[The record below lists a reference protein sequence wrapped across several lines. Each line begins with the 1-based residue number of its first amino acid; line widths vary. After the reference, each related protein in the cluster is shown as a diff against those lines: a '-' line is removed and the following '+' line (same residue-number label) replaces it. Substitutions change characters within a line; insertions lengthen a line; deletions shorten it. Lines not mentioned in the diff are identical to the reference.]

1 MNELQIIRLE
11 NTDISGWDFATLRAE
26 LQSRLDFYANLV
38 YTDDTIKDAK
48 KDRTTLNKV
57 KKVIEDARK
66 AYKAR
71 CLAPYDA
78 LEPDMKSLVDMV
90 EKQRTLIDDTVK
102 EYEARQKDAKEQ
114 EIKKFY
120 DRKAIVL
127 GDLAE
132 RLYPAILDSK
142 WLNASFQKSKY
153 EEEIITAITSAAAD
167 LEEIHALKS
176 PFVDTLI
183 ELYCQTRSLDR
194 VKEKQLE
201 LEEAANKANLTTNIT
216 TPAIENPYLPHLE
229 ISNKASTLPDDRV
242 VLRLI
247 ATQSQLNQ
255 VTDLMKAIGIQ
266 YEFV

>member
-1 MNELQIIRLE
+1 MNELKIIRLE
-11 NTDISGWDFATLRAE
+11 NTDISGWDFSTLRAE

-90 EKQRTLIDDTVK
+90 EKQRALIDDTVK
-102 EYEARQKDAKEQ
+102 EYEARQKETKEQ
-114 EIKKFY
+114 EIRKFY

-132 RLYPAILDSK
+132 QLYPVILDSK
-142 WLNASFQKSKY
+142 WLNASSQKSKY
-153 EEEIITAITSAAAD
+153 EEEIITAISSAATD
-167 LEEIHALKS
+167 LEAIRALNS

-183 ELYCQTRSLDR
+183 ELYCQTRSLER

-201 LEEAANKANLTTNIT
+201 LEEAANKASLTGNKV
-216 TPAIENPYLPHLE
+216 TPAVADTFSPQNET
-229 ISNKASTLPDDRV
+229 SKKASALSDDGF
-242 VLRLI
+242 VLRI
-247 ATQSQLNQ
+247 FATPSQLNQ
-255 VTDLMKAIGIQ
+255 VTDFMKAIGVQ
-266 YEFV
+266 YELV

>member
-1 MNELQIIRLE
+1 MTAITINIPSNDVSFFKKMMTKMGWTYTMAAEERQVAKPRLYDPE
-11 NTDISGWDFATLRAE
+11 TGE
-26 LQSRLDFYANLV
+26 Y
-38 YTDDTIKDAK
+38 
-48 KDRTTLNKV
+48 LNDKTM
-57 KKVIEDARK
+57 KVIEDARK

-102 EYEARQKDAKEQ
+102 EYEARQKEAKEQ

-201 LEEAANKANLTTNIT
+201 LEEAASKANLTTNIT

-255 VTDLMKAIGIQ
+255 VTDFMKAIGIQ

>member
-1 MNELQIIRLE
+1 M
-11 NTDISGWDFATLRAE
+11 
-26 LQSRLDFYANLV
+26 
-38 YTDDTIKDAK
+38 
-48 KDRTTLNKV
+48 
-57 KKVIEDARK
+57 
-66 AYKAR
+66 
-71 CLAPYDA
+71 
-78 LEPDMKSLVDMV
+78 
-90 EKQRTLIDDTVK
+90 
-102 EYEARQKDAKEQ
+102 
-114 EIKKFY
+114 
-120 DRKAIVL
+120 
-127 GDLAE
+127 
-132 RLYPAILDSK
+132 
-142 WLNASFQKSKY
+142 
-153 EEEIITAITSAAAD
+153 
-167 LEEIHALKS
+167 EEIHALKS

-255 VTDLMKAIGIQ
+255 VTDFMKAIGVQ